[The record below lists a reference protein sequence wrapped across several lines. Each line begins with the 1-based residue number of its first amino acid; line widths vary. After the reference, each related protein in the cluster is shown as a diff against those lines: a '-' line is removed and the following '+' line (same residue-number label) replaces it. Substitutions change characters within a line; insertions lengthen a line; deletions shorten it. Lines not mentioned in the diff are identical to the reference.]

1 MKKYRIIVI
10 LSLIVVIII
19 VNNSINSMFVKAKD
33 DEKKEFKIAIVIDDF
48 GYNAEGTKEMLE
60 LNIPL
65 TAAVIPFEVR
75 SKEIS
80 ELAISNGKE
89 VIIHMPMEANN
100 CSKNSFGKKS
110 ITTDLCDEEIE
121 NRVKAALE
129 EVKGAKG
136 LNNHMGSKAT
146 KDERVMRCILKVIK
160 ENNMFFLNSKTSG
173 KTTSNDLCKEMGI
186 KYYERD
192 VFLDHVSTQEN
203 VEKSLEKAYEIAK
216 EKGYA
221 IAIGHVGTQGG
232 KSTVYGIKAKIQSL
246 EKRGA
251 KFVFLEEIN

>member
-1 MKKYRIIVI
+1 MKKYRIFVI
-10 LSLIVVIII
+10 LSVMIIMFIV
-19 VNNSINSMFVKAKD
+19 SNSMFVKAKD
-33 DEKKEFKIAIVIDDF
+33 EEKKELKIAIVIDDF

-60 LNIPL
+60 LKIPL
-65 TAAVIPFEVR
+65 TAAVIPFEIK
-75 SKEIS
+75 SKEVS

-89 VIIHMPMEANN
+89 VIIHMPMEAENGN
-100 CSKNSFGKKS
+100 RGSLGKRP

-121 NRVKAALE
+121 NRVKAAIE

-146 KDERVMRCILKVIK
+146 KNERVMNSILKVIK

-173 KTTSNDLCKEMGI
+173 KTTSRDICDKLGI

-221 IAIGHVGTQGG
+221 IVIGHVGSQGG
-232 KSTVYGIKAKIQSL
+232 KSTVCGIKGKVQSL
-246 EKRGA
+246 EKRGV
-251 KFVFLEEIN
+251 KFVFLGEIN